1 MSCILLILLTLL
13 ASLVGTITGFGLSTI
28 MIPGM
33 LLFYPLPMTLLFVGI
48 IHLFGD
54 IWKVILFR
62 KGINW
67 KIVLWFGIPGI
78 LLSYIGASLSL
89 QVPEIFLKR
98 SLGVFLLLYV
108 LYINKNP
115 EWHLTDT
122 KATSLLGGS
131 LSGFFAG
138 IFGVGGAIRSAFL
151 SIYNL
156 PKEVFIFTSG
166 MIALFIDITRVSK
179 YFFSSSH
186 ILEKEYVLLLLILV
200 PVSLSGAWLAKKI
213 VHRIAQKHFRP
224 ILSIMLGIIA
234 LKFILIPS

>member
-1 MSCILLILLTLL
+1 MSYMLLILFTLI
-13 ASLVGTITGFGLSTI
+13 ASLIGTITGFGLSTI

-67 KIVLWFGIPGI
+67 KIVIWFGIPGI

-89 QVPEIFLKR
+89 QVPETFLKR
-98 SLGVFLLLYV
+98 SLGIFLLLYV
-108 LYINKNP
+108 LYLYKNP
-115 EWHLTDT
+115 EWQLSNT
-122 KATSLLGGS
+122 KFTSLLGGS

-138 IFGVGGAIRSAFL
+138 VFGVGGAIRSVFL

-156 PKEVFIFTSG
+156 PKEMFIFTSG

-179 YFFSSSH
+179 YMLVGNH
-186 ILEKEYVLLLLILV
+186 LLNKEYTLLLIILI
-200 PVSLSGAWLAKKI
+200 PVSLIGAWIAKKI
-213 VHRIAQKHFRP
+213 VHRIPQHLFRP
-224 ILSIMLGIIA
+224 VLSIMLGIIA
-234 LKFILIPS
+234 LKFIITA

>member
-1 MSCILLILLTLL
+1 MQYLFLILLTLI
-13 ASLVGTITGFGLSTI
+13 ASLTGTITGFGLSTI

-33 LLFYPLPMTLLFVGI
+33 LLSYPLPMTLLFVGI

-62 KGINW
+62 KGIQW

-98 SLGVFLLLYV
+98 SLGLFMLIYVF
-108 LYINKNP
+108 YIYKNP
-115 EWHLTDT
+115 EWKLHNT
-122 KATSLLGGS
+122 KMSSLLGGS

-179 YFFSSSH
+179 YFFSGDH
-186 ILEKEYVLLLLILV
+186 TLTKEYTLLLLVLI
-200 PVSLSGAWLAKKI
+200 PISLLGAWFAKKI
-213 VHRIAQKHFRP
+213 VHKIPQKFFRP
-224 ILSIMLGIIA
+224 VLSIMLGLIA
-234 LKFILIPS
+234 IKFILFP